1 MKRILEFSIIIAFVI
16 VLVGCGVKT
25 RKDDFFSKE
34 ELKNLYLEDLPKIN
48 FSTSFLK
55 IYVGTLEGYFNVKKD
70 DFTSYTEEV
79 LDYFKDTD
87 YTYGGVIPGTTVSLA
102 GAFPRSDWMMYDH
115 ACLYEKGHN
124 LFTFIYKPSGNDND
138 YRILL
143 EYGSFIEKGNSY
155 NTKISI
161 RSFSAG
167 TYVSKDNYLEIE
179 LTKEYLE
186 DNKLLN
192 IYHKEY
198 TFDNGINEFLYISL
212 DIVPII
218 GMVDIEVETM
228 YRGNKEKIN
237 LTIDPYYPNSSQSNH
252 YYDIIKPYT
261 EGDLQII
268 DYIIKNGVVVVEKDS
283 GN

>member
-1 MKRILEFSIIIAFVI
+1 MKRILEFLIIITFVM
-16 VLVGCGVKT
+16 VLVGCGAKT

-48 FSTSFLK
+48 YSTSVLK
-55 IYVGTLEGYFNVKKD
+55 IYVGTLEGYFNVKKE

-102 GAFPRSDWMMYDH
+102 GAFPRSDWMMYNH
-115 ACLYEKGHN
+115 ACLYEKEHN
-124 LFTFIYKPSGNDND
+124 LFIFIYRPSGNDND
-138 YRILL
+138 YRILF
-143 EYGSFIEKGNSY
+143 EYGSFTEKGNSY

-179 LTKEYLE
+179 LTKDYLE
-186 DNKLLN
+186 ENKLLN

-198 TFDNGINEFLYISL
+198 TFDNGIKEFLYISL

-228 YRGNKEKIN
+228 YRGNKEKVN

-261 EGDLQII
+261 ERDLQIL
-268 DYIIKNGVVVVEKDS
+268 DYIIKNGVIVVEKDS

>member
-1 MKRILEFSIIIAFVI
+1 MKRIIEFLIIIASVM
-16 VLVGCGVKT
+16 VLVGCGAKT

-48 FSTSFLK
+48 FSKSFLK

-102 GAFPRSDWMMYDH
+102 GAFPRRDWMMYDH
-115 ACLYEKGHN
+115 ACLYENEHN
-124 LFTFIYKPSGNDND
+124 LFTFIYRPSGNDND

-143 EYGSFIEKGNSY
+143 EYGSFTEKGNSY

-161 RSFSAG
+161 RSFSTG

-186 DNKLLN
+186 ENKLLN

-198 TFDNGINEFLYISL
+198 AFDNGINEFLYISL

-228 YRGNKEKIN
+228 YRGNKEKVN
-237 LTIDPYYPNSSQSNH
+237 LTIDPYYPDSSQSNH

-261 EGDLQII
+261 EGDLQIL
-268 DYIIKNGVVVVEKDS
+268 DYIIKNGVIVVEKDS